1 MAIFESDIIKGFS
14 LESRG
19 GELVA
24 IFEKH
29 ADVPGENV
37 EFTLPE
43 LEQHLDDLMEM
54 GVYGDVTAVA
64 LQHMRKLSGLN
75 EKTDSRQ
82 RMKPK

>member
-1 MAIFESDIIKGFS
+1 MATFESDIIKGFS
-14 LESRG
+14 FENHG

-29 ADVPGENV
+29 AGVPGEQPR
-37 EFTLPE
+37 FTLPE
-43 LEQHLDDLMEM
+43 LEEHLDDLMEM

-75 EKTDSRQ
+75 EKTDSRRQ
-82 RMKPK
+82 IKP